1 MENNYFKQ
9 NQKLKYISFEK
20 KPVLILLIICITGLL
35 IRFHYVPYGMPVSAD
50 AFNGYFLYALD
61 ISTLGHF
68 PNYSLSQSGW
78 PEFLSLFFMN
88 YNSENLI
95 DYSNLQRSIS
105 IILSGITVIPI
116 FYICKKFFNNY
127 YSLIGATIFALEPR
141 IIINSTIG
149 VSEPLCILAISLGI
163 LFFLN
168 VNKKI
173 IYLAFAFFAWATIIR
188 PEGQFWF
195 IAFSIAYLVRF
206 RRKRKDLIMYLICLA
221 VFLLVLSPIVM
232 HRVECCES
240 DMIFDRIIGEIKNYF
255 PQEPIEQNENN
266 IVTPEEPVEQNEN
279 IAYGPN
285 WINGI
290 KLFGWSLIPV
300 FIIFVPIGLIPIFK
314 HLKYPNYL
322 LVLVPTVI
330 AIPIMYSVS
339 IAPDTRYVYPLFPIF
354 CVISLFGIKWIASNF
369 DNKKLILG
377 IIVFS
382 IIMGSIIFLDFK
394 KIDYGYDEK
403 SYEISKIIIKD
414 IKGVNDDSIASK
426 FFKLIEIENGG
437 PIIESVGQISE
448 RYKINQI
455 YSKPFT
461 SLDEFIELG
470 KKEGLTH
477 LVIDNNPNMQ
487 DFFIDVYDNEE
498 KYQYLVKEYDSEEH
512 GYNYHVKKFKI
523 NYEYFN
529 EK

>member
-1 MENNYFKQ
+1 M
-9 NQKLKYISFEK
+9 S
-20 KPVLILLIICITGLL
+20 
-35 IRFHYVPYGMPVSAD
+35 
-50 AFNGYFLYALD
+50 
-61 ISTLGHF
+61 
-68 PNYSLSQSGW
+68 
-78 PEFLSLFFMN
+78 

-95 DYSNLQRSIS
+95 DYSDLQRSIS

-141 IIINSTIG
+141 IIINSIIG
-149 VSEPLCILAISLGI
+149 ISEPLYILAISLGI

-168 VNKKI
+168 LNKKI
-173 IYLAFAFFAWATIIR
+173 IYLAFGFFAWATIIR

-195 IAFSIAYLVRF
+195 IAFSITYLVHF
-206 RRKRKDLIMYLICLA
+206 RKKRKDLIMFLICLA
-221 VFLLVLSPIVM
+221 VFLLVLSPIVI

-240 DMIFDRIIGEIKNYF
+240 DMIFDRIIGEIKNNF
-255 PQEPIEQNENN
+255 PEEPIEQ
-266 IVTPEEPVEQNEN
+266 IEN
-279 IAYGPN
+279 ITYGPN

-314 HLKYPNYL
+314 QLKYPNYL
-322 LVLVPTVI
+322 LVLVPTVL

-354 CVISLFGIKWIASNF
+354 CVISLFGIKWIVSNF

-377 IIVFS
+377 IIIFG
-382 IIMGSIIFLDFK
+382 IIMSSIIFLDFK
-394 KIDYGYDEK
+394 KIDYTYDEK
-403 SYEISKIIIKD
+403 SYEISKLVIKD
-414 IKGVNDDSIASK
+414 IKGVNDNSIAAK

-437 PIIESVGQISE
+437 PIIESAGQISE
-448 RYKINQI
+448 RKKINQI
-455 YSKPFT
+455 YAKPFT
-461 SLDEFIELG
+461 SLDEYIEFG

-477 LVIDNNPNMQ
+477 LVIDNNYNMQ

-498 KYQYLVKEYDSEEH
+498 KYQYLLKEYDSEEH

>member
-1 MENNYFKQ
+1 MEENYF
-9 NQKLKYISFEK
+9 KLKYISFEK

-35 IRFHYVPYGMPVSAD
+35 IRFHYVPYGIPVTGD

-68 PNYSLSQSGW
+68 PNYSPVQSGW
-78 PEFLSLFFMN
+78 PEFLSLFFMS

-95 DYSNLQRSIS
+95 HYSDLQRSIS

-141 IIINSTIG
+141 IIINSIIG
-149 VSEPLCILAISLGI
+149 ISEPLYILAISLGI

-195 IAFSIAYLVRF
+195 IAFSITYLIRF
-206 RRKRKDLIMYLICLA
+206 RRKRKDLIMFVVCLA
-221 VFLLVLSPIVM
+221 VFLLVLSPIVI
-232 HRVECCES
+232 HRVQCCES

-255 PQEPIEQNENN
+255 PEEPIEQIENN
-266 IVTPEEPVEQNEN
+266 IVIPEEPVEQIEN

-314 HLKYPNYL
+314 QLKYPNYL
-322 LVLVPTVI
+322 LVLVPTVL

-354 CVISLFGIKWIASNF
+354 CVISLFGIKWIVSKF

-377 IIVFS
+377 IIIFS
-382 IIMGSIIFLDFK
+382 IIIGSIIFLDLK
-394 KIDYGYDEK
+394 KIDYSYDEK
-403 SYEISKIIIKD
+403 SYEISKLIIED
-414 IKGVNDDSIASK
+414 IKGVNTGSIAVK
-426 FFKLIEIENGG
+426 FFKLIEVENGG
-437 PIIESVGQISE
+437 PIIESAGQISE
-448 RYKINQI
+448 RKKINQI
-455 YSKPFT
+455 YAKPFT
-461 SLDEFIELG
+461 SLDEYIEFG

-477 LVIDNNPNMQ
+477 LVIDKNYNMQ

-498 KYQYLVKEYDSEEH
+498 KYQYLLKEYDSEEH

-523 NYEYFN
+523 NYEDFN
-529 EK
+529 KK